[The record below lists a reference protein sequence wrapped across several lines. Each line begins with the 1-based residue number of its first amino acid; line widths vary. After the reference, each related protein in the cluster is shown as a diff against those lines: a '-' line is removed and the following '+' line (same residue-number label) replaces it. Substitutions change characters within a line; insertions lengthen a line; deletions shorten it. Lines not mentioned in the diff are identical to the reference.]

1 MNNVKAWSLTAKH
14 LGRISK
20 RYYGNE
26 SKSWRQHVKYSVGKK
41 APGAHVAR
49 ASHLTGGFI
58 YYYDD
63 VRTDGGTNYRKRA
76 YAANQKRLI
85 DLFISRT
92 EVS

>member
-1 MNNVKAWSLTAKH
+1 M
-14 LGRISK
+14 
-20 RYYGNE
+20 
-26 SKSWRQHVKYSVGKK
+26 
-41 APGAHVAR
+41 AR